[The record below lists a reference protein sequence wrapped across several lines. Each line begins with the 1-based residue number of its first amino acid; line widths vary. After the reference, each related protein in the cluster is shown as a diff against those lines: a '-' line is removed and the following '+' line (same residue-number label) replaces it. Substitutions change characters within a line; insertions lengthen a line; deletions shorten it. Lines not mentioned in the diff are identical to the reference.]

1 MDAGPSRVALL
12 ALALAVWACQPTPPA
27 GPSEGPS
34 EDRSD
39 GRVTRSPALRA
50 AVTALLRAPEEE
62 ALEAALATWW
72 LPRASFAR
80 VVAPSHHRLYE
91 GYLAEKPRHA
101 RRLALA
107 LASAR
112 TPTAAVTEARHW
124 AQDPALSL
132 AQARTRWAQP
142 LQAVSWRIS
151 VGGTAIDAVWVE
163 DGGRFYL
170 LEGIDDAALALV
182 GQTSPTCAAVARRAG
197 RPGPCSDAV
206 WGAVDAAL
214 RDRPEALERSCARA
228 LGLCGSDAEPG
239 SR

>member
-1 MDAGPSRVALL
+1 MRRASLL
-12 ALALAVWACQPTPPA
+12 LSLLVACQPEPA
-27 GPSEGPS
+27 AGL
-34 EDRSD
+34 
-39 GRVTRSPALRA
+39 VQRSPALRA
-50 AVTALLRAPEEE
+50 AIHELLRAPD
-62 ALEAALATWW
+62 LEAALATWR
-72 LPRASFAR
+72 LPRAAFAR

-91 GYLAEKPRHA
+91 GYVLEQPRHA
-101 RRLALA
+101 RRLARA

-124 AQDPALSL
+124 AQDPVLSP

-151 VGGTAIDAVWVE
+151 VGDTAIDAVWVE

-170 LEGIDDAALALV
+170 LDGIDDAALALLA
-182 GQTSPTCAAVARRAG
+182 QSSPPCAAAARRAG

-206 WGAVDAAL
+206 WGAVDGAL
-214 RDRPEALERSCARA
+214 HDRPQGIARSCARA
-228 LGLCGSDAEPG
+228 LVLCGGVAEPS